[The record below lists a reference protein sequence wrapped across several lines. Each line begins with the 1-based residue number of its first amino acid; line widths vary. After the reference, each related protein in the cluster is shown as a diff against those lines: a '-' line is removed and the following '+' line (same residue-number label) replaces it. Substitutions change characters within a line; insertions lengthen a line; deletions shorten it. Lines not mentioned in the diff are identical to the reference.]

1 MQKWIK
7 KYWPVLLA
15 LLAIGYIIYTRRKN
29 NKAAAATGT
38 NEPANTTPVEWG
50 ANPAP
55 ENNTPGIAV
64 GEPVPGTGGTMPQG
78 GGSYLPVYDPNAG
91 NVAIISD
98 PEPWKQQNDAPAGN
112 VNYST
117 INFG

>member
-29 NKAAAATGT
+29 NKAAAGT
-38 NEPANTTPVEWG
+38 DTTTASGTTEPTSWG
-50 ANPAP
+50 ADP
-55 ENNTPGIAV
+55 TPGIAV
-64 GEPVPGTGGTMPQG
+64 GEPVPGTAGTMPQG
-78 GGSYLPVYDPNAG
+78 GAYLPVNDPYANATP
-91 NVAIISD
+91 VVSD
-98 PEPWKQQNDAPAGN
+98 PTPWMQSDDAPAGN